1 MKYAR
6 TAVFERH
13 FSFVLATIVCILIL
27 VSLSGCDT
35 QNMEDLLN
43 STDCTITF
51 VLNNGEDNVVW
62 RKGDKVPAPSKKDYE
77 FLYWCSDSD
86 LTTRADI
93 DFDNFVLAS
102 NITVYAKWKELGYKV
117 QRGQKAIAS
126 FCIWKHTVKE
136 ASDETKEDESKM
148 FMKKASFFK
157 FSQVEKMK

>member
-51 VLNNGEDNVVW
+51 VLNNGEDNVV
-62 RKGDKVPAPSKKDYE
+62 
-77 FLYWCSDSD
+77 
-86 LTTRADI
+86 
-93 DFDNFVLAS
+93 
-102 NITVYAKWKELGYKV
+102 
-117 QRGQKAIAS
+117 
-126 FCIWKHTVKE
+126 
-136 ASDETKEDESKM
+136 
-148 FMKKASFFK
+148 
-157 FSQVEKMK
+157 